1 MDLHAY
7 FARSGYSGAPRADL
21 ETLAALHLAHASAIP
36 FENIDVRLGLPISL
50 TLEDIEDKLVRRRR
64 GGYCFEHNTLFLAVL
79 RALGFDALPFEARVR
94 FGATEI
100 RPRTHMLLC
109 VRTNGENHLVDVG
122 FGWQG
127 LLGPLPMDGT
137 IHEQFG
143 ESYRVVA
150 EAGQL
155 VLQMLGAQGWADLY
169 AFVPEE
175 RFPADFVMANHFTST
190 YPRSPFVQTLNIQ
203 LSTATARHRL
213 RDLTYIVTRDG
224 RTEERTLEPS
234 ELRAHLRDVFGLDLP
249 EATIPGLLPRQ

>member
-1 MDLHAY
+1 MDLEAY
-7 FARSGYSGAPRADL
+7 LARSEYSGTPHADL
-21 ETLAALHLAHASAIP
+21 ATLAALHLAHASAIP
-36 FENIDVRLGLPISL
+36 FENLDVRLGLPISL
-50 TLEDIEDKLVRRRR
+50 ELGDIEDKLVRRRR

-79 RALGFDALPFEARVR
+79 RALGFDAVPFEARVR
-94 FGATEI
+94 FGTTEV

-109 VRTNGENHLVDVG
+109 VRIGGQSQLVDVG

-150 EAGQL
+150 EAGQF
-155 VLQMLGAQGWADLY
+155 VLQMLEPQGWADLY
-169 AFVPEE
+169 AFVAEE
-175 RFPADFVMANHFTST
+175 RFPVDFLMANHFTST

-213 RDLTYIVTRDG
+213 RDLTYTVTRDG
-224 RTEERTLEPS
+224 RTEERTLDPN
-234 ELRAHLRDVFGLDLP
+234 ELRAHLRDVFGLDVP
-249 EATIPGLLPRQ
+249 EATIPALLPRQ